1 MPSSGDVSSV
11 TARLLHDDLV
21 TAARSRPEKTAVRAE
36 DGDTTFGALLGHSL
50 SLAAAL
56 QHEGLEPGDR
66 VALFMENSLAFATA
80 VFGVL
85 LAGGVFV
92 MVNAQTK
99 EDRLGYILDDS
110 GAAFLIAEGP
120 ISRIAVAAR
129 AGARAS
135 PRLVLARAPEDVRDE
150 GLDLQHLTDGARE
163 PRAGGVAPSD
173 LAGLL
178 YTSGSTGT
186 PKGVMLTHESL
197 SFVTGSIAQYLRLG
211 PDDRILNVLPM
222 SFGYGLS
229 QLLLTARLG
238 AMLLLERSF
247 AYPAQTLQWLETHEA
262 TVLPGIPTI
271 FATLSSRFADAGK
284 TYPSVTR
291 ITNAAA
297 ALPPALHA
305 PLHKLFPNALIF
317 RMYGQ
322 TECIRV
328 CCLEPELIDRKP
340 TSVGRAIPGTE
351 AFVLDDGGRPAPPG
365 EVGTLYVRGPHVT
378 RGYWNAPEQ
387 TEGTVSDSNGERV
400 LCTHDLFTTDEDGD
414 LYFVSR
420 SDEIIKT
427 RGEKVSPMQVENVLF
442 ALAGV
447 KEAAVVGVPDEQLG
461 EAIRAYVV
469 REDGSSLDEAQIVRA
484 CREQLE
490 AFAVPYEVRFLD
502 DLPKTPSGKVRRKSL
517 PA

>member
-1 MPSSGDVSSV
+1 VVSGGLV
-11 TARLLHDDLV
+11 HDDLV
-21 TAARSRPEKTAVRAE
+21 AAAGGSPAKPAVLAE
-36 DGDTTFGALLGHSL
+36 DGEATFEELLARSL
-50 SLAAAL
+50 ALAAAL
-56 QHEGLEPGDR
+56 QDEGLEPGER
-66 VALFMENSLAFATA
+66 VALFMENSLAYAIA

-85 LAGGVFV
+85 LAGGIFV
-92 MVNAQTK
+92 TVNAQTK

-110 GAAFLIAEGP
+110 DAAFLVAEGP
-120 ISRIAVAAR
+120 ISRIAVE
-129 AGARAS
+129 ARAS
-135 PRLVLARAPEDVRDE
+135 TRARPRLVLARAPEDVRGE
-150 GLDLQHLTDGARE
+150 GLDFQRLTASAGEPGAGS
-163 PRAGGVAPSD
+163 AAPSD
-173 LAGLL
+173 LAALL

-222 SFGYGLS
+222 AFGYGLS
-229 QLLLTARLG
+229 QLLLSARLG
-238 AMLLLERSF
+238 ATLLLERSF
-247 AYPAQTLQWLETHEA
+247 AYPAQTLQRLELHEA

-271 FATLSSRFADAGK
+271 FATLASRFANAGK

-297 ALPPALHA
+297 ALPPALHP
-305 PLHKLFPNALIF
+305 PLRELFPNALIF

-328 CCLEPELIDRKP
+328 CYLEPELIDRKP
-340 TSVGRAIPGTE
+340 TSVGQAIPGTD
-351 AFVLDDGGRPAPPG
+351 AFVLDEDGRPATAG
-365 EVGTLYVRGPHVT
+365 TVGTLYVRGPHVM

-387 TEGTVSDSNGERV
+387 TELMTSGSDADGERV

-427 RGEKVSPMQVENVLF
+427 RGEKVSPLQVENVLF
-442 ALAGV
+442 ALPGV
-447 KEAAVVGVPDEQLG
+447 KEAAVVGVPDEYLG

-469 REDGSSLDEAQIVRA
+469 REEGSGLEEAQVVRA

-490 AFAVPYEVRFLD
+490 AFAVPHEVRFID

-517 PA
+517 LA